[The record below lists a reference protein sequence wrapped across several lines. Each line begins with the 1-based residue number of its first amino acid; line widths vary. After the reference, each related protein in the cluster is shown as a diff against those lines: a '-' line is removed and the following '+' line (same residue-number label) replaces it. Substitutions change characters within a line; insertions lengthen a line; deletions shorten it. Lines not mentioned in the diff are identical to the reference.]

1 MKKKLIRLTESDLRH
16 IIKEVLRKTYTGY
29 SWDIDIDEL
38 FGDAV
43 IHEFKK
49 FNDTNK
55 IIRFEEIDSYFN
67 NSEAGKKL
75 SNKLRRLD
83 AAIDADYH
91 KYGSNPYDTETRLCA
106 DEADFFD
113 EDKQELIN
121 IINSYQGENIVGIE
135 LEPNDLQE
143 YKQILISSLDK
154 AIANYDDFF
163 DFEDYHN
170 QDRWGEEYDDYY
182 DR

>member
-1 MKKKLIRLTESDLRH
+1 MKKKLIRLTESDLHH

-29 SWDIDIDEL
+29 SWEIDIDEL

-43 IHEFKK
+43 YNEIEK
-49 FNDTNK
+49 FNDRNK
-55 IIRFEEIDSYFN
+55 IIKFEDIDSYFN
-67 NSEAGKKL
+67 DSEAG
-75 SNKLRRLD
+75 NKLYNKLKELD
-83 AAIDADYH
+83 VAIDASYH
-91 KYGSNPYDTETRLCA
+91 DFGANPYESETRLCA

-113 EDKQELIN
+113 EDKQELID

-143 YKQILISSLDK
+143 YKQILISSLDT

-170 QDRWGEEYDDYY
+170 QNRWGGEYDDYY